1 MIFQEIFDFPMG
13 EMSHLPVSKYANFV
27 TKSAKFYVD
36 TCFYFSIWRLFII
49 FAPRRT
55 TFITIFNQNQKL

>member
-1 MIFQEIFDFPMG
+1 MIFQEIFVLMG
-13 EMSHLPVSKYANFV
+13 EEMSCLPVSKSANLLQNLQN
-27 TKSAKFYVD
+27 FYVD
-36 TCFYFSIWRLFII
+36 TCFYFSIWRFFII